1 MNWLAEGF
9 GLLAIV
15 INFISYRQN
24 NANHYRIISGIAL
37 AALAIHFFMLGAT
50 AAGIVLSIGVI
61 RNVIALRWQG
71 RRVLWFFVLANLV
84 FMLWEWFW
92 LENDW
97 SLFIAYAS
105 SLIFTVGSIRLN
117 DANLIRRWFI
127 LAEAL
132 GLVYAVLV
140 GSISG
145 VLFNISN
152 LSSITTKL
160 WQDRRALRQS
170 GRGRNQGTDEV

>member
-37 AALAIHFFMLGAT
+37 ASLATHFFMLGAT

-61 RNVIALRWQG
+61 RNIIALRWQG

-132 GLVYAVLV
+132 GLIYAVLV

-170 GRGRNQGTDEV
+170 GGGKKSGNR